1 MWRMR
6 KGLANYSKE
15 LEQSNSQQS
24 DSEEESGDDTDE
36 PRKC

>member
-1 MWRMR
+1 MR